1 MAACPRAQHINDC
14 CLDKANQSWRYISFI
29 WWLTNMAYDSSS
41 KRRRRAG
48 AILFCLSTIAWICM
62 ASIRFT
68 RLTTVQKIQLLR
80 FDLRIALTQIAR
92 KKKNARKLS
101 RFFLDPPVLTHSG
114 LCLFFF
120 FFSERRKGI
129 FSVCSSMYV
138 VSTDTEEVIHLL

>member
-29 WWLTNMAYDSSS
+29 LWLTNMAYDSSS

-48 AILFCLSTIAWICM
+48 AILFCLSIIAWICM

-80 FDLRIALTQIAR
+80 FDLGIPLTQIAR

-101 RFFLDPPVLTHSG
+101 RFFLDPPVLTHSR
-114 LCLFFF
+114 LCLLFIFFL
-120 FFSERRKGI
+120 SAERVY
-129 FSVCSSMYV
+129 FQFAALCM
-138 VSTDTEEVIHLL
+138 

>member
-14 CLDKANQSWRYISFI
+14 CLDKADQSWRYISFI
-29 WWLTNMAYDSSS
+29 LLLTNMAYDSSS

-80 FDLRIALTQIAR
+80 FDLGIPLTQIAR
-92 KKKNARKLS
+92 KKKK
-101 RFFLDPPVLTHSG
+101 
-114 LCLFFF
+114 C
-120 FFSERRKGI
+120 K
-129 FSVCSSMYV
+129 
-138 VSTDTEEVIHLL
+138 EVESLLP